1 MFAQNIGF
9 QFEYSLMIKYYRF
22 GKWLVQF
29 FKFLSNNASW
39 LAAGVLLTFVSSF
52 GQTFF
57 ISIFG
62 GQIRTEFGLSH
73 AAWGGIYSLGTT
85 ASAIV
90 MIWSGVLSD
99 FFRTRIVGGIVLV
112 GLACACLGMAFIS
125 SAFFLPVVIFA
136 LRLFGQGMCSHL
148 AVVAM
153 SRWFVANRGRALS
166 IAGLGFSVGEAFM
179 PIIFVFL
186 ITIVAWQKLWLVAAT
201 LSFLAVPAL
210 WRLLRQERTPQ
221 SMSEEN
227 TSLGMKGK
235 HWSRIEALRHPLFW
249 FMFPAILGQS
259 AFNTAF
265 FFHQV
270 HFAQTK
276 GWDHFLL
283 FSFFPVYTGI
293 SVLMMLLSGWAL
305 DRFGTARIIP
315 FFQVPMV
322 VAFLCFAIGD
332 GVLVFGLGLIFLSM
346 TSGATATLPNAFW
359 AEFYGTGSLGSI
371 KALAAAVSVL
381 GSAMGPGITGFLI
394 DQGVELEMQY
404 FWIAGFFAICV
415 VALYVGVARSKPQLV
430 LSPAP
435 SS

>member
-1 MFAQNIGF
+1 
-9 QFEYSLMIKYYRF
+9 
-22 GKWLVQF
+22 
-29 FKFLSNNASW
+29 
-39 LAAGVLLTFVSSF
+39 
-52 GQTFF
+52 
-57 ISIFG
+57 
-62 GQIRTEFGLSH
+62 
-73 AAWGGIYSLGTT
+73 
-85 ASAIV
+85 
-90 MIWSGVLSD
+90 
-99 FFRTRIVGGIVLV
+99 
-112 GLACACLGMAFIS
+112 
-125 SAFFLPVVIFA
+125 
-136 LRLFGQGMCSHL
+136 
-148 AVVAM
+148 
-153 SRWFVANRGRALS
+153 
-166 IAGLGFSVGEAFM
+166 
-179 PIIFVFL
+179 
-186 ITIVAWQKLWLVAAT
+186 
-201 LSFLAVPAL
+201 LAVPAL

-283 FSFFPVYTGI
+283 VSFFPVYTGI

-332 GVLVFGLGLIFLSM
+332 GVLMFVLGLIFLSM

-435 SS
+435 SI

>member
-1 MFAQNIGF
+1 M
-9 QFEYSLMIKYYRF
+9 
-22 GKWLVQF
+22 QF
-29 FKFLSNNASW
+29 FKFLNLNASW
-39 LAAGVLLTFVSSF
+39 LTAGVLLTFMSSF

-62 GQIRTEFGLSH
+62 GQIRIEFGLSH

-99 FFRTRIVGGIVLV
+99 YFRTRIVGVIVLV
-112 GLACACLGMAFIS
+112 GLAFSCLGMFFIT
-125 SAFFLPVVIFA
+125 SAFFLPLVIFA

-153 SRWFVANRGRALS
+153 SRWFIANRGRALS
-166 IAGLGFSVGEAFM
+166 VAGLGFSVGEAFM
-179 PIIFVFL
+179 PIIFVFFM
-186 ITIVAWQKLWLVAAT
+186 TIIAWQKLWLVAAS
-201 LSFLAVPAL
+201 LSLLAVPAL
-210 WRLLRQERTPQ
+210 WRLLREERTPQ
-221 SMSEEN
+221 AMNEEN
-227 TSLGMKGK
+227 ISLGMRGK
-235 HWSRIEALRHPLFW
+235 HWSRMQALKHPLFW
-249 FMFPAILGQS
+249 FMFPALLGQS

-283 FSFFPVYTGI
+283 VSFFPIYTGI

-322 VAFLCFAIGD
+322 FAFLCFAMGD
-332 GVLVFGLGLIFLSM
+332 SVLMFVTGLVFLSM
-346 TSGATATLPNAFW
+346 TSGANATLPNAFW
-359 AEFYGTGSLGSI
+359 AEFYGTGNIGSI
-371 KALAAAVSVL
+371 KAFATAVTVL
-381 GSAMGPGITGFLI
+381 GSAIGPGITGFLI
-394 DQGVELEMQY
+394 DSGVELEMQY
-404 FWIAGFFAICV
+404 LLIAGFFVACV
-415 VALYVGVARSKPQLV
+415 VALYIGVARAKSQLAFIPGQG
-430 LSPAP
+430 S
-435 SS
+435 

>member
-1 MFAQNIGF
+1 M
-9 QFEYSLMIKYYRF
+9 
-22 GKWLVQF
+22 QF
-29 FKFLSNNASW
+29 FKFLSMNASW
-39 LAAGVLLTFVSSF
+39 LTAGVLLTFMSSF

-62 GQIRTEFGLSH
+62 GQIRIEFGLSH

-99 FFRTRIVGGIVLV
+99 YFRTRIIGVIVLV
-112 GLACACLGMAFIS
+112 GLAFSCLGMSFIT
-125 SAFFLPVVIFA
+125 SAFFLPLVIFA

-153 SRWFVANRGRALS
+153 SRWFIANRGRALS
-166 IAGLGFSVGEAFM
+166 VAGLGFSVGEAFM
-179 PIIFVFL
+179 PIIFVFFM
-186 ITIVAWQKLWLVAAT
+186 TILAWQKLWLVAAS
-201 LSFLAVPAL
+201 LSLLAVPAL
-210 WRLLRQERTPQ
+210 WRLLSEERTPQ
-221 SMSEEN
+221 AMIEEDM
-227 TSLGMKGK
+227 SLGMRGK
-235 HWSRIEALRHPLFW
+235 HWSRKQVLKHPLFW
-249 FMFPAILGQS
+249 FMFPALLGQS

-283 FSFFPVYTGI
+283 VSFFPIYTGI

-332 GVLVFGLGLIFLSM
+332 SILIFVTGLVFLSM
-346 TSGATATLPNAFW
+346 TSGANTTLPNAFW
-359 AEFYGTGSLGSI
+359 AEFYGTGNLGSI
-371 KALAAAVSVL
+371 KAFATAVTVL
-381 GSAMGPGITGFLI
+381 GSAIGPGITGFLI
-394 DQGVELEMQY
+394 DSGVELEIQY
-404 FWIAGFFAICV
+404 LWIAGFFVACV
-415 VALYVGVARSKPQLV
+415 AALYIGVARAKSQLAFIPGQG
-430 LSPAP
+430 S
-435 SS
+435 